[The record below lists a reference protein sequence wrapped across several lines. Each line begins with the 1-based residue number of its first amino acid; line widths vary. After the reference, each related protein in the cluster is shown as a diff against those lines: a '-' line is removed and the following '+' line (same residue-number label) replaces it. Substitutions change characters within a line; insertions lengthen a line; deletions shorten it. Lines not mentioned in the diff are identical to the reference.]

1 MVYSPKLT
9 FIDNGNNQTKVE
21 LAPSKTICFGSLEFT
36 TDCFGHLSLSPKGND
51 LGTAFIGM
59 VHSGS
64 PSLHTILEES
74 SDKGNAA
81 SGNGGSYGFPDPR
94 GCNMVTPIVPITTTP
109 LPESTLAHL
118 TILTVQL

>member
-9 FIDNGNNQTKVE
+9 FIDNGNNQTRVE

-51 LGTAFIGM
+51 SGTVFIGM

-81 SGNGGSYGFPDPR
+81 SGNGGAMDSP
-94 GCNMVTPIVPITTTP
+94 
-109 LPESTLAHL
+109 TLEGA
-118 TILTVQL
+118 TW